1 MATGFAPCDGRG
13 TAQGRC
19 WVMNSIASRVNRQYR
34 DCANWR
40 HPPPQVAGGGTKGRR
55 LRVFPGEFAD
65 LLTVKGRRILDGKG
79 DAPALTAERPFVA
92 LTGLID
98 TDKARVAW
106 TLLDR
111 ALSRHVVA
119 LSQPIPP
126 ESITGQTRN
135 YQERLRKTAR
145 MRTAYLERRGSKA
158 WRAAERIGLIAMTGS
173 DSYRRFVEVL
183 AGRPLASE
191 FGRQVLCYGPGDYAG
206 PHTDHHPEDPRA
218 AGGYVDCHLT
228 FAGPGVAHQYLVYAR
243 DGHFSEEADVGTA
256 GGVTV
261 YRLPFWHYTTPLIA
275 KPGGAATAR
284 RWVVLGTFL
293 FVDPG

>member
-1 MATGFAPCDGRG
+1 MGEAFRG
-13 TAQGRC
+13 
-19 WVMNSIASRVNRQYR
+19 VRQ
-34 DCANWR
+34 
-40 HPPPQVAGGGTKGRR
+40 
-55 LRVFPGEFAD
+55 FPSEFAD
-65 LLTVKGRRILDGKG
+65 LLTRKGRRLLEGK
-79 DAPALTAERPFVA
+79 DAARALTAERPFLA

-98 TDKARVAW
+98 ADKARAGW
-106 TLLDR
+106 RLLDR
-111 ALSRHVVA
+111 ALSPHMVA

-126 ESITGQTRN
+126 DSITGQTRN

-173 DSYRRFVEVL
+173 DSFRRFVELL

-228 FAGPGVAHQYLVYAR
+228 FAGPGVAHQYLVYAQG
-243 DGHFSEEADVGTA
+243 GHFSEEVDVSRA
-256 GGVTV
+256 GGITV

-275 KPGGAATAR
+275 RPRAIATAR

-293 FVDPG
+293 FADRPLP